1 MSADGPQT
9 VWGFPATS
17 WSLVRRVRAGGSA
30 VEERVA
36 GAALDALCRAYWRPL
51 YAYARGRGLARA
63 DAQDAVQE
71 FFATALRRELFQRA
85 EEGQGKLRSFLLT
98 AFKRV
103 LADRAAREAAAR
115 RNPEG
120 GWAEGDFEA
129 AEAEWARTAASG
141 VARGGVGAGPEA
153 GFERQWARELLA
165 QALARTEARYAK
177 EGKAAVFAELRGE
190 ALEESEGRQNGRTT
204 EDRATGRQGTEEPD
218 GGVQMSAGARRV
230 AVHRLRKRFGEVLR
244 AVVAETLPEGGD
256 VEAELRELGAVLR
269 GGAT

>member
-17 WSLVRRVRAGGSA
+17 WSLVRRVRG
-30 VEERVA
+30 VDERAA

-51 YAYARGRGLARA
+51 YAYARGGGLARA

-85 EEGQGKLRSFLLT
+85 EEAQGKLRSFLLT

-103 LADRAAREAAAR
+103 LMDRAAQAAAAR
-115 RNPEG
+115 RKPEG

-129 AEAEWARTAASG
+129 AEAEWARAA
-141 VARGGVGAGPEA
+141 GGVGIGAGPEA

-165 QALARTEARYAK
+165 QAAARTEARYAK
-177 EGKAAVFAELRGE
+177 EGKAAVFAALRGE
-190 ALEESEGRQNGRTT
+190 ALEEGEGAEEKNDRAT
-204 EDRATGRQGTEEPD
+204 EDRATEESE
-218 GGVQMSAGARRV
+218 GGAKLSAGARRV
-230 AVHRLRKRFGEVLR
+230 AVHRLRKRFGEALR

-269 GGAT
+269 GGGA